1 MDINP
6 LLLDLEVIQQVGE
19 YDKLA
24 VDLLPGNTKLF
35 VDSSSYISSFSR
47 WYYGFNRED
56 VILYLEKLIDNIEK
70 TSNLIIN
77 GQHNDLSE
85 ILKLAIHK
93 SFTGL
98 NHLKNT
104 YIKDSVIFAKIQ
116 LLTNKLKMIEKNL
129 ESFNVNTLNFVN
141 HQDNNLCISNLGS
154 TSSNTNLNLN
164 TILSMNTNT
173 NKTATATAAS
183 PDIKSNTKTNNQKM

>member
-24 VDLLPGNTKLF
+24 VYLLPGNTKLF
-35 VDSSSYISSFSR
+35 VDSSSYISSLSR

-56 VILYLEKLIDNIEK
+56 VILYLERLIDNIEK

-129 ESFNVNTLNFVN
+129 ESFNVNTLNFVS
-141 HQDNNLCISNLGS
+141 HRDNNLCISNIDS
-154 TSSNTNLNLN
+154 TSSNSNLN
-164 TILSMNTNT
+164 TILCMNTN
-173 NKTATATAAS
+173 KSETAS
-183 PDIKSNTKTNNQKM
+183 VVSSDIKSNTKTNNQKK